1 MARLLF
7 LLLATLPALAQ
18 TAEEAPAEHASTTT
32 IAVFIVLFFG
42 TCVGIVWYAI
52 RSGRREKQQELTELE
67 RKSGGG

>member
-18 TAEEAPAEHASTTT
+18 TADDVPSEHASTAA
-32 IAVFIVLFFG
+32 IAVFIVMFFG
-42 TCVGIVWYAI
+42 TCVGIVWCAI
-52 RSGRREKQQELTELE
+52 RSGRREKQHELNELE